1 MSQALNR
8 EQVLA
13 RSNELPVFPAVISR
27 VLAALENPDANLGQ
41 LVAEIE
47 RDPVI
52 AGRVISLA
60 NRAGAVSGHQA
71 EVADV
76 FTAISLVGL
85 TRVRDAAILSSLAAF
100 MAELTD
106 PDHSAYF
113 WKHSSAV
120 GVCCQEIAIRAPLPM
135 SVDAALISGLLHD
148 VGQLWLHRFEAPA
161 FGQCQQDAALHELA
175 IDQVERQCFGVDHG
189 TIGAWLGADWGLP
202 QPILNAIAWHH
213 APDTASAEP
222 LVAVVHV
229 AEVLS
234 HALNLA
240 GSPHSRVS
248 AISAPCCALLGLSW
262 GDESQALFGCLEARS
277 HYVASVYR

>member
-1 MSQALNR
+1 MPLQLTR

-13 RSNELPVFPAVISR
+13 RSHELPVFPAVISR
-27 VLAALENPDANLGQ
+27 VLAALDDPDANLNQ
-41 LVAEIE
+41 LVDEIE

-60 NRAGAVSGHQA
+60 NRASFIREGQA

-85 TRVRDAAILSSLAAF
+85 TRVRETAIISSLAAF
-100 MAELTD
+100 MADLTGV
-106 PDHSAYF
+106 DHSAYF
-113 WKHSSAV
+113 WKHSAAV
-120 GVCCQEIAIRAPLPM
+120 GVCSLELASRSSLAL

-148 VGQLWLHRFEAPA
+148 VGQLWLHRFEATA
-161 FGQCQQDAALHELA
+161 LQQCQQAADLHGLA
-175 IDQVERQCFGVDHG
+175 IDVSERECFGVDHG

-202 QPILNAIAWHH
+202 EPILQAIAHHH
-213 APDTASAEP
+213 APDTMPGEP

-240 GSPHSRVS
+240 DSAHSRVTE
-248 AISAPCCALLGLSW
+248 ISAQSCALLGLDW
-262 GDESQALFGCLEARS
+262 GDESQTLFGCLEARS
-277 HYVASVYR
+277 HYVASVFH